1 MKTSIILS
9 LIALIS
15 CVVVWRV
22 IVIMESKVRWLRFIG
37 SLMIICAVL
46 WGVIATVYCFL
57 IVGDIV
63 DLIAIM
69 SSEGYASHIE
79 ISTIGLPLFLVG
91 IAVSSLALVG
101 LGAFFRMASNFEEA
115 KQDAHST
122 G

>member
-101 LGAFFRMASNFEEA
+101 LGAFFRMASSFEEA

>member
-22 IVIMESKVRWLRFIG
+22 IVIMEGKIRWLRFIG

-46 WGVIATVYCFL
+46 WAVIATAYCL
-57 IVGDIV
+57 LVVGDIV
-63 DLIAIM
+63 DLVTIM
-69 SSEGYASHIE
+69 SSEGYAIE
-79 ISTIGLPLFLVG
+79 ISAIGSPLFLVG

-101 LGAFFRMASNFEEA
+101 LGAFFRIAGNLEEA
-115 KQDAHST
+115 KQGSHFT
-122 G
+122 C